1 MCIGICLLSTKNNLL
16 CFQWF
21 FGFIIF
27 LFYFFIV
34 DVLLLLLLFGLVGFS
49 SNNILY
55 HMKHFAEE
63 VRRDWHKTH
72 PVISKYENF
81 SFDRNYPFLLN
92 LPIHGVKLNNLKINI
107 LIYLY
112 LGLHLPTSFLI
123 LCIVLASL
131 FLLNF
136 VQFLNCWEFI
146 LLFLKEKGF
155 Y

>member
-1 MCIGICLLSTKNNLL
+1 MCIGIYYFLPKIIYYVFSGFLDLLYFFST
-16 CFQWF
+16 
-21 FGFIIF
+21 
-27 LFYFFIV
+27 FFIV

-136 VQFLNCWEFI
+136 VQFLNYWEFI